1 MDVTA
6 GDAGWEFDHIDES
19 LPPHLNEVFASIRE
33 RCPVVHSDK
42 HGGFWAVLSYDAVRE
57 VAADPARYGS
67 GDGISLPVVIGGLR
81 TPPLESDPPAHGQFR
96 RIMQR
101 HFTRQA
107 VARYEPALRE
117 LVGARITELAASP
130 GADLVPGLA
139 KYLPPIAIAL
149 ILGLPL
155 QDGARFVEWLDQ
167 MFATAA
173 SGDEAANRRV
183 VVEFTGY
190 LQAEL
195 LRQQAAGVDSVMT
208 AIAVGEIDNQPLT
221 EQERL
226 GMILITVLAG
236 HETAI
241 NGIGTM
247 LYHMATVPGLR
258 ERLIA
263 DQALIPKMVEEC
275 LRVEAPVIGVARTVR
290 ADTALAGQP
299 IPAGDRVL
307 LVMNA
312 ANRDPKVFDQPES
325 FDCDRDQAAHLAF
338 GHGIHRCVGEH
349 LARLEM
355 RIVAE
360 EILRLA
366 PGYQLADSY
375 RPQWTGGRMT
385 RGLTTLPAVLA

>member
-1 MDVTA
+1 VDVAAT
-6 GDAGWEFDHIDES
+6 DAGWEFDHIDES
-19 LPPHLNEVFASIRE
+19 LAPHLNEVFASIRD

-42 HGGFWAVLSYDAVRE
+42 YGGFWAVLSYDAVRE
-57 VAADPARYGS
+57 VAADPGRYS
-67 GDGISLPVVIGGLR
+67 SSDGISLPTVIEGLR
-81 TPPLESDPPAHGQFR
+81 TPPLESDPPMHSQFR

-107 VARYEPALRE
+107 VARYEPVLRD
-117 LVGARITELAASP
+117 LVATRITELAASP

-155 QDGARFVEWLDQ
+155 EDGTRFVEWLDE

-183 VVEFTGY
+183 VVEFTAY
-190 LQAEL
+190 LEEEL
-195 LRQQAAGVDSVMT
+195 ARQQAAGADTVMT
-208 AIAVGEIDNQPLT
+208 AIATGEVDGRPLT

-247 LYHMATVPGLR
+247 LYYLVTVPGLR

-263 DQALIPKMVEEC
+263 DRALVPKVVEEC

-290 ADTALAGQP
+290 ADTELAGQP
-299 IPAGDRVL
+299 IPAGDRIL
-307 LVMNA
+307 IVMSA
-312 ANRDPKVFDQPES
+312 ANRDPEVFDQPES

-338 GHGIHRCVGEH
+338 GYGIHRCVGEH

-366 PGYQLADSY
+366 PGYQLADGY